1 MARLQLIVLGSA
13 GGGGVPQ
20 WNCRCRVCELAWADD
35 PRVRH
40 RTQSSIAVSSGAEE
54 WAVVNCAPEILAQIR
69 AVKALQPRACGQAK
83 RDSPIRSV
91 LLTNGD
97 IDHVAGVLSLRE
109 RQPFIL
115 NATAEIHDVL
125 RANSVFGVL
134 AEDVV
139 HRSTV
144 ELDQPFPLVEG
155 VEARVFAVPGKSAL
169 YLEGDEVEI
178 GGEGEATVGVEITA
192 GGVSAYYVPG
202 CAHMSEALADRL
214 RGAAIVL
221 FDGTLWHDDE
231 MIEAGVG
238 TKTGHRMGHMS
249 MSGEQGSMA
258 AFASLGVGR
267 RIYSHINNTNPV
279 LIEGS
284 RERRA
289 AEAAGWEIAHDGMEI
304 EL

>member
-1 MARLQLIVLGSA
+1 MARLQLIVLGSG

-20 WNCRCRVCELAWADD
+20 WNCRCRVCELAWAGD

-40 RTQSSIAVSSGAEE
+40 RTQSSIAVSCGAKQ

-69 AVKALQPRACGQAK
+69 AVKALQPRAGDQAK

-97 IDHVAGVLSLRE
+97 IDHVAGALSLRE
-109 RQPFIL
+109 RQPFSL
-115 NATAEIHDVL
+115 NATAEIHAVL

-134 AEDVV
+134 ADGVV
-139 HRSTV
+139 QRATV
-144 ELDQPFPLVEG
+144 ELDAPFPLVEG

-169 YLEGDEVEI
+169 YLEGDQVEI
-178 GGEGEATVGVEITA
+178 GREGEATVGVEITA

-214 RGAAIVL
+214 RGAAVVL

-238 TKTGHRMGHMS
+238 IKTGHRMGHMS
-249 MSGEQGSMA
+249 ISGEQGSMA
-258 AFASLGVGR
+258 AFASLGVER
-267 RIYSHINNTNPV
+267 KIYSHINNTNPV

-284 RERRA
+284 RERLT

>member
-20 WNCRCRVCELAWADD
+20 WNCRCRVCELAWAGD

-40 RTQSSIAVSSGAEE
+40 RTQSSIAVSCGAEE
-54 WAVVNCAPEILAQIR
+54 WAIVDCAPEILAQVR
-69 AVKALQPRACGQAK
+69 AVKALQPRARDHAR

-97 IDHVAGVLSLRE
+97 IDHVAGALSLRE

-134 AEDVV
+134 ADGVV
-139 HRSTV
+139 QRTTV
-144 ELDQPFPLVEG
+144 ELDAPFPLVKG

-169 YLEGDEVEI
+169 YLEEDQVEI

-214 RGAAIVL
+214 SGAAVVL

-258 AFASLGVGR
+258 AFAALGVGR
-267 RIYSHINNTNPV
+267 KIYSHINNTNPV

-284 RERRA
+284 RERQS

-304 EL
+304 DL

>member
-13 GGGGVPQ
+13 AGGGVPQ
-20 WNCRCRVCELAWADD
+20 WNCRCRVCELAWARD

-40 RTQSSIAVSSGAEE
+40 RTQSSIAVSRGGDE
-54 WAVVNCAPEILAQIR
+54 WSIIDCAPEILAQIG
-69 AVKALQPRACGQAK
+69 AVKALQPRAHDHVNRG
-83 RDSPIRSV
+83 SPIRSV

-97 IDHVAGVLSLRE
+97 IDHVAGALSLRE
-109 RQPFIL
+109 QQPFTL
-115 NATAEIHDVL
+115 NATAEIHHVL

-134 AEDVV
+134 ADGVV
-139 HRSTV
+139 KRTTV
-144 ELDQPFPLVEG
+144 ELDAPFPLLEG

-169 YLEGDEVEI
+169 YLEGDQVEI

-192 GGVSAYYVPG
+192 DGVSAYYVPG
-202 CAHMSEALADRL
+202 CAHMSEALANRL
-214 RGAAIVL
+214 RGAAVVL

-249 MSGEQGSMA
+249 ISGEEGSMA
-258 AFASLGVGR
+258 AFASLGVR
-267 RIYSHINNTNPV
+267 RKIYSHINNTNPV

-284 RERRA
+284 REHQTT
-289 AEAAGWEIAHDGMEI
+289 EAAGWEIAHDGMEI